1 MGMCGPC
8 VTVKTWVPSS
18 AMACASAR
26 VALRMSGGEV
36 WESAILGVCCMGLIR
51 VWGVV
56 VS

>member
-18 AMACASAR
+18 AIACASAR
-26 VALRMSGGEV
+26 VALRMLGGEV